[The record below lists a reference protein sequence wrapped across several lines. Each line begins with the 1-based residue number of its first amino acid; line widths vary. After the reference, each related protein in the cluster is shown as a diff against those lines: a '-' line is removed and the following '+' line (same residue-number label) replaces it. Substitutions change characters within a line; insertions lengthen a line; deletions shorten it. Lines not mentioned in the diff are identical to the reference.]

1 MFNASHIP
9 SSIFSANFLKTFG
22 FVASQ
27 DFLSRCSMTRLW
39 LLLFSEHSTQIIQ
52 TSSFMEWFYYPL
64 THKYARKAATPGP
77 WRVLWMCMDCDGIF
91 MVIIIST
98 LPRDGA
104 DLGDSHV
111 GEAHSC
117 SGRLRGS
124 KKLSLGANKRQ
135 VSVNHKKNE
144 KLKSL

>member
-1 MFNASHIP
+1 
-9 SSIFSANFLKTFG
+9 
-22 FVASQ
+22 
-27 DFLSRCSMTRLW
+27 
-39 LLLFSEHSTQIIQ
+39 
-52 TSSFMEWFYYPL
+52 
-64 THKYARKAATPGP
+64 
-77 WRVLWMCMDCDGIF
+77 MCMDCDGIF

-124 KKLSLGANKRQ
+124 KKLSLGAHKRQ
-135 VSVNHKKNE
+135 VSVNHKKKE